1 MGIRKTWAMAILAA
15 GTFIACNSG
24 GGEVGPCE
32 ANDPRPECLPTPCV
46 EGDTRPECQP
56 IVCETGD
63 TRPECQPDDCAPN
76 DPRPECEVVI
86 SPCVENDPRPQCAGD
101 GSLGDICS
109 VPSDCQS
116 SLCVALGSGVG
127 ERICSRRCETA
138 NDCEDNTWE
147 CILVDSTSGDD
158 VRTCIPAGNCLDRDG
173 DGYGIGAG
181 CLGRDCDDNDINTYP
196 GAPELCDNKDNNCD
210 GVVDEMVAD
219 ARQECTVPGAQG
231 RCAVGETACIDGT
244 LICEQIVQPNQVPE
258 TCNGIDD
265 DCDGDI
271 DNNIPQVGQTC
282 RPAGSDCAN
291 GTMQCDPDLGIFCD
305 GQGSTE
311 LDTLC
316 DGLDE
321 NCNGRVDEDVPGL
334 GAVCEAGQG
343 VCRQLGQRICAADPT
358 APPVCNA
365 VPNSAAATT
374 ETCNYA
380 DDNCDGVVDEP
391 FSRAVG
397 NLRVYDKVATCGS
410 CENDCNSAW
419 TADQL
424 TGTQPTC
431 AVAGSVAQCDYTCRG
446 DYVDADGRET
456 NGCELLPDAA
466 AIYVTTPNKGGNDTS
481 DCGDWDEPCATIS
494 HGITRAAETSGKT
507 KVLVAEGIYR
517 EGIALRSGISVL
529 GGHSSLNFLRN
540 INEYSTIIYG
550 AAAPTTWGGVA
561 SDTDSVAVVARDIT
575 NATELSGFTIIAP
588 DGGASGNSIGVFV
601 RNSGSQLTIRDNT
614 IQAGI
619 GGQGASGTA
628 GSNGAN
634 GGSGNEGAQGTTTN
648 ATTCNTTIVGGS
660 AGASACAVPG
670 GGTVDVGGGKGSD
683 GICPVYATASAAPA
697 AGKGGG
703 ANAAAPGEAGFTA
716 WARGGYRTGSGNNIT
731 RQCLPHPDRI
741 NESLSLDG
749 QRGNSGDN
757 GSAGAGAASNVGI
770 LDGNGLWRA
779 ASGASGGH
787 GAAGS
792 GGGGGGASHGI
803 ETCSTAG
810 SYGFT
815 GCKERRYIG
824 SSGGGGGGGG
834 CAGAAA
840 QGGGGGGGSFAV
852 VVSYGTFTSLPA
864 ITNNTLVRNSA
875 GQGGDGGIGGRGG
888 DGGSGAEGGA
898 AEASN
903 QDFSYCA
910 QDGRRGGDGGNGGHG
925 GGGGGG
931 AGGSSYGILIRGTTN
946 TGSLQ
951 TNNTFTVPAG
961 TNLAGAGGP
970 GGGSMGNS
978 GTNGVAGGSGHIQA
992 Q

>member
-391 FSRAVG
+391 FSRAFG

-431 AVAGSVAQCDYTCRG
+431 AVEESVAQCDYTCRG

-466 AIYVTTPNKGGNDTS
+466 AIYVTTPNKGGDDTS
-481 DCGDWDEPCATIS
+481 DCGNWDEPCATIS
-494 HGITRAAETSGKT
+494 HGITRAAGTSGKT

-628 GSNGAN
+628 GSNGSVGA
-634 GGSGNEGAQGTTTN
+634 GGAAGVAGGALNSSSCDASNHKAGGAAGT
-648 ATTCNTTIVGGS
+648 NT
-660 AGASACAVPG
+660 CAVPS
-670 GGTVDVGGGKGSD
+670 GGT
-683 GICPVYATASAAPA
+683 
-697 AGKGGG
+697 
-703 ANAAAPGEAGFTA
+703 
-716 WARGGYRTGSGNNIT
+716 
-731 RQCLPHPDRI
+731 I
-741 NESLSLDG
+741 NVS
-749 QRGNSGDN
+749 
-757 GSAGAGAASNVGI
+757 
-770 LDGNGLWRA
+770 
-779 ASGASGGH
+779 

-792 GGGGGGASHGI
+792 VADCPTYGGASAQPSAGNGTLPNSGEPGAAGFSAYGRGNNGTAYFPRPDRVNESFARDGEPGGQGANGEPGAGASSATGTVQTSSGMWRASTGGNASAGAPGGGGGGGGAAPGLVV
-803 ETCSTAG
+803 CSGGG
-810 SYGFT
+810 SGGMT
-815 GCKERRYIG
+815 GCTGNRSVG
-824 SSGGGGGGGG
+824 SSGGGGGAGG
-834 CAGAAA
+834 CGGTQAL
-840 QGGGGGGGSFAV
+840 GGGGGGGAFAIVITYGSFN
-852 VVSYGTFTSLPA
+852 SLPT
-864 ITNNTLVRNSA
+864 ITTNTLVRNSA
-875 GQGGDGGIGGRGG
+875 GQGGDGGIGGTGG
-888 DGGSGAEGGA
+888 AGGVGAVGGA
-898 AEASN
+898 AGN
-903 QDFSYCA
+903 FSSA
-910 QDGRRGGDGGNGGHG
+910 QAGRRGGDGGNGGHG

-931 AGGSSYGILIRGTTN
+931 AGGSSYGILIRGTSN